1 MRTCYIFIVL
11 LLLFSNVLS
20 GQDSGKWVTGKVV
33 EYHEDEHQHE
43 LVGVNIYWKDTQTG
57 TTTNINGEFRI
68 ERREGNSWLVASYTG
83 FQNDTLNVSEKGD
96 VLIVLKG
103 SIELDEIEFVLKQK
117 STTLGLLNPLKI
129 EKISDKELLK
139 AACCNLSESFETNP
153 SVDVSFTDAVTG
165 TRQIMMLG
173 LAGPYTQITRENMPD
188 IRGFSSIY
196 GLTYIPGPWVEA
208 IHLNKGTGSVVNGY
222 ESIAGQ
228 INVDLRNPA
237 SMDKLLVN
245 AYANESGRLEANVN
259 YGADVGKNMGTALLL
274 HASTLNTKNDRND
287 DGFLDRPLG
296 NQFIALN
303 RWELYSDNGLHFQVG
318 VKGTFIDKTGGQV
331 SFHPEQDVGT
341 TNAWGME
348 LKVNR
353 LEAWTKLGKVNPDK
367 PWQSVGWQ
375 VSGALHEQNSWFGL
389 NQYDARQNTFYTNLI
404 FQSMIN
410 NTNHKF
416 KTGISVQYDDYEE
429 DLNDINYDRVEIVPG
444 AFFEYSYNHL
454 DKFGFVAGLRY
465 DYHNLY
471 GSFVTPRLHIRY
483 AITEKSVLRF
493 SSGRGLRTAN
503 IISENNGILAS
514 SRQILIEGNDPD
526 KPYGLDQEVAWNIGF
541 NFTQK
546 FILDYRNGFVSF
558 DFYRTEFMN
567 QIVVDLDKNPQ
578 EVSFYNLDG
587 QSYSNSFQAQ
597 LDYELINRLD
607 MRIAY
612 RWYNVKTS
620 FGGELREKPLVSHHR
635 AFINTAYETMK
646 HWKFDFTVNWQ
657 SRKRIPDTHLNPEA
671 YQLKEYSPDFVT
683 INAQISKTWHDKC
696 ETYVGVENLLDY
708 KQEDPILSA
717 DQPFG
722 PYFDS
727 SMIWGPLFGRNI
739 YVGLRYLIR

>member
-1 MRTCYIFIVL
+1 MRLLIIIVVSF
-11 LLLFSNVLS
+11 LLFSNVLS
-20 GQDSGKWVTGKVV
+20 GQNTGKWVKGKVV
-33 EYHEDEHQHE
+33 EIHEDGHQHE
-43 LVGVNIYWKDTQTG
+43 LIGANVYWKDTYTG
-57 TTTNINGEFRI
+57 TTTNMNGEFRLKRL
-68 ERREGNSWLVASYTG
+68 EENPWLVISYTG
-83 FQNDTLNVSEKGD
+83 FLNDTLDVSETTEI
-96 VLIVLKG
+96 LIALKET
-103 SIELDEIEFVLKQK
+103 IELDEVEFVFRQK
-117 STTLGLLNPLKI
+117 STTLGLLDPLKV

-228 INVDLRNPA
+228 INVNLRNPA
-237 SMDKLLVN
+237 SMDKLYVN
-245 AYANESGRLEANVN
+245 SYANESGRLEANVN
-259 YGADVGKNMGTALLL
+259 YGADVGKIMGTALLL
-274 HASTLNTKNDRND
+274 HASTLSTINDRND
-287 DGFLDRPLG
+287 DGFLDKPLG
-296 NQFIALN
+296 NQLIALN

-318 VKGTFIDKTGGQV
+318 VKGTYIDKTGGQV
-331 SFHPEQDVGT
+331 SFYPEQDIGT

-348 LKVNR
+348 LDVKRV
-353 LEAWTKLGKVNPDK
+353 EAWTKLGKVNIDK

-375 VSGALHEQNSWFGL
+375 LSGAVHEQKSWFGL
-389 NQYDARQNTFYTNLI
+389 NQYDALQNTLYTNFI
-404 FQSMIN
+404 FQSIIN

-416 KTGISVQYDDYEE
+416 KTGISMQYDDYEE
-429 DLNDINYDRVEIVPG
+429 SLNGTNYDRLEFVPG

-454 DKFGFVAGLRY
+454 DKFGLVAGFRY
-465 DYHNLY
+465 DYHNLF
-471 GSFVTPRLHIRY
+471 GSFVTPRLHMRY

-514 SRQILIEGNDPD
+514 SRQILVVGNDSD
-526 KPYGLDQEVAWNIGF
+526 KPYGLDQEIAWNFGL

-546 FILDYRNGFVSF
+546 FILDYRHGFVSF
-558 DFYRTEFMN
+558 DFYRTEFIN

-578 EVSFYNLDG
+578 EVSFYNLNG
-587 QSYSNSFQAQ
+587 KSYSNSFQAQ
-597 LDYELINRLD
+597 LDYELIKRLD
-607 MRIAY
+607 LRLAY
-612 RWYNVKTS
+612 RWYDVKTS
-620 FGGELREKPLVSHHR
+620 YGGELREKPLVSNHR
-635 AFINTAYETMK
+635 AFINAGYETMK

-657 SRKRIPDTHLNPEA
+657 GRKRIPDTRLNPEA
-671 YQLKEYSPDFVT
+671 YRLDEYSPDFVML
-683 INAQISKTWHDKC
+683 NAQISKTWWEKF
-696 ETYVGVENLLDY
+696 EAYAGVENLLNY
-708 KQEDPILSA
+708 KQENPILSA

-722 PYFDS
+722 TYFDS

-739 YVGLRYLIR
+739 YVGLRYKIR